1 MHAAKLE
8 FARISPT
15 PFLNVAYIRIIHTSN
30 LMKNP
35 IQHWLGG
42 AEGGVIIY
50 NKAI

>member
-8 FARISPT
+8 FTRISPT